1 MQLSTRKYGGD
12 PMRTYKVLMRKLS
25 KEGHYQEVKEKEF
38 FKSKSQ
44 KLRENKVRDTIRT
57 KKKLRIIQEHL
68 AKELPRAKPKPKV
81 TDKQKKLK

>member
-38 FKSKSQ
+38 FKSKGQ
-44 KLRENKVRDTIRT
+44 KLREDRVRDTVRT
-57 KKKLRIIQEHL
+57 KKKLRMIQEHL
-68 AKELPRAKPKPKV
+68 AKELPKSKPKPKN
-81 TDKQKKLK
+81 DRQPKKLK